1 VKNFRRI
8 IKESAPILVLCI
20 LGELLA
26 GVIMLTGLEDT
37 YEVLPGLVILIPAVL
52 ALRGN
57 ISSAMGSRLG
67 SAIHMGLVESKL
79 SFSMFKNATIKENL
93 YATTFLNFVMAVI
106 LGVFAYLIATA
117 SGVHASFIA
126 LMLICLLASLLSGFF
141 LVFLTISLAVY
152 VSSKGLDPDNVLI
165 PLVATIGDIVTII
178 FLFVSAQFVL
188 SIL

>member
-1 VKNFRRI
+1 MKNFRRI

-20 LGELLA
+20 LGELIA
-26 GVIMLTGLEDT
+26 GVIMLTGLDDT
-37 YEVLPGLVILIPAVL
+37 REVLPGLVILIPAVL

-79 SFSMFKNATIKENL
+79 SFGMFRNTVVKENL
-93 YATTFLNFVMAVI
+93 YATTVLNFVMAVI
-106 LGVFAYLIATA
+106 LGAFAYLVANAT
-117 SGVHASFIA
+117 GVNASFA
-126 LMLICLLASLLSGFF
+126 ELMLICLLASLLSGFF
-141 LVFLTISLAVY
+141 LMFLTISLAVY

-165 PLVATIGDIVTII
+165 PSVATIGDIVTII
-178 FLFVSAQFVL
+178 FLFVSAQLVL